1 MGLDFGIL
9 TPEDQPADAVG
20 NNTKPGWIPVRVP
33 LRDYPQLK
41 RLAWQIHGAQPG
53 RQR

>member
-20 NNTKPGWIPVRVP
+20 NDAKPGWIPVRVR